1 MDTKFWWNYLKLTLK
16 YDKIM
21 KNLIIITLL
30 LFGINS
36 YGQDKSQ
43 DSIKAVEE
51 FKKLADEFKKVNE
64 LNTKENEAL
73 VKLKNEINATS
84 NSSEITT
91 KLEKQLKENQKYIKE
106 LDSIYGL
113 FLSYKTY
120 HLDKKTLKEKTID
133 SVFNHKYTL
142 SEKVKSI
149 TGNHNTNTYKTYL
162 YFGNDKIIEEKKEG
176 IFKDEK
182 VNKIFEEILNT
193 KSEAY
198 LGDITIPKENQMF
211 QFYNKSFGITDT
223 IYKFKSVSFE
233 LHDGFFT
240 DIKVLVLD
248 ENGSEHLFENKASV
262 SVLNYSHVAPKN
274 YLFYKHPTNQKQIVK
289 YDDYKNL
296 RVLLSDVL
304 MYFSKPGYNFIPND
318 FTMELPTKDDDGI
331 SLNANQP
338 VKYKIKENTSL
349 QNVIEFRVYT
359 DFLGLFSD
367 SPNGIVQFQGKGDF
381 YIFPFRINNN
391 KFDFRLI
398 DKISP
403 FVNFS
408 RLDAEVREVETT
420 IETNTNTITVNRN
433 LDLIQKAYLEMGSKI
448 SVFNVKF
455 LKEAPFRVIGY
466 MPIQYQIADIKINDE
481 FKNIQAFV
489 LGGGLN
495 FEFKRFNNFGFNYSI
510 DISKYSFKNLNT
522 IPNFEVPN
530 NFSVFNNQAEIF
542 YHPSD
547 DKNQSIFL
555 KLKTVKEIGN
565 TDAFYQLQFGYRF
578 SIGISKVKAKTN

>member
-1 MDTKFWWNYLKLTLK
+1 
-16 YDKIM
+16 M
-21 KNLIIITLL
+21 KNLIITIFLL
-30 LFGINS
+30 LGINS
-36 YGQDKSQ
+36 FGQDKSQ
-43 DSIKAVEE
+43 DTIKAIEE
-51 FKKLADEFKKVNE
+51 FKKLSDEFKKVDE

-84 NSSEITT
+84 NSSEINA
-91 KLEKQLKENQKYIKE
+91 KLEKQLKENQKYIKK
-106 LDSIYGL
+106 LDSIYSL
-113 FLSYKTY
+113 YTSYKTY
-120 HLDKKTLKEKTID
+120 HLDKKTLTEKTID

-149 TGNHNTNTYKTYL
+149 TQNENTNNYKTYL
-162 YFGNDKIIEEKKEG
+162 YFGKNQIIQDSLLFTKDK
-176 IFKDEK
+176 K
-182 VNKIFEEILNT
+182 VNEILQAVFS
-193 KSEAY
+193 KESESY
-198 LGDITIPKENQMF
+198 LGDIIIPKENQKF
-211 QFYNKSFGITDT
+211 NFYRNDFGVSDT

-240 DIKVLVLD
+240 DIKVFVLD

-296 RVLLSDVL
+296 RVRLSDVL
-304 MYFSKPGYNFIPND
+304 MYTSKPGYNYIPND

-338 VKYKIKENTSL
+338 IKYEIKENTSL
-349 QNVIEFRVYT
+349 QNVLEFRAYT

-391 KFDFRLI
+391 RFDFRLL

-408 RLDAEVREVETT
+408 RLDADVREVETT
-420 IETNTNTITVNRN
+420 IETSTNTITVNRN

-510 DISKYSFKNLNT
+510 DSSKYRFKNLNT

-547 DKNQSIFL
+547 DKNQSVFL

>member
-1 MDTKFWWNYLKLTLK
+1 
-16 YDKIM
+16 M
-21 KNLIIITLL
+21 KNLIIIIVL
-30 LFGINS
+30 LFVINS
-36 YGQDKSQ
+36 FGQDKKQ
-43 DSIKAVEE
+43 DSIKAIEE
-51 FKKLADEFKKVNE
+51 FTKLSDKFIKVNE
-64 LNTKENEAL
+64 QNTKENEAL
-73 VKLKNEINATS
+73 TKLKNEISATS
-84 NSSEITT
+84 NSLEITT
-91 KLEKQLKENQKYIKE
+91 KLEKQLKENQKYIKQ

-113 FLSYKTY
+113 YTSYKIY
-120 HLDKKTLKEKTID
+120 HLDKKTLIEKTID
-133 SVFNHKYTL
+133 SIFNHKYTL
-142 SEKVKSI
+142 SEKVKINEENNNSE
-149 TGNHNTNTYKTYL
+149 NYKTFF
-162 YFGNDKIIEEKKEG
+162 YFGKENIIEEKKEG
-176 IFKDEK
+176 IFNDKK
-182 VNKIFEEILNT
+182 ANKIFEEILNT

-211 QFYNKSFGITDT
+211 NFYRNDFGVSDT

-248 ENGSEHLFENKASV
+248 DNGSEHLFENKASV
-262 SVLNYSHVAPKN
+262 SILNYSHIAAKN
-274 YLFYKHPTNQKQIVK
+274 YLFYKHPTNQKQLVK
-289 YDDYKNL
+289 SSNFKKFVDL
-296 RVLLSDVL
+296 RVRLSDVL
-304 MYFSKPGYNFIPND
+304 MYFSKPGYNYIPND

-349 QNVIEFRVYT
+349 QNVVELRAYT

-381 YIFPFRINNN
+381 YIFPFRVNNN
-391 KFDFRLI
+391 KFDFRLL

-403 FVNFS
+403 FVSFS
-408 RLDAEVREVETT
+408 RLDADVREVETT
-420 IETNTNTITVNRN
+420 TLTNTITVNRN

-489 LGGGLN
+489 VGGGLS

-510 DISKYSFKNLNT
+510 DISKYRFKNHNS
-522 IPNFEVPN
+522 IPNFVAPS
-530 NFSVFNNQAEIF
+530 NFCVFNNQAEIF

-565 TDAFYQLQFGYRF
+565 NDAFYQLQFGYRF
-578 SIGISKVKAKTN
+578 SIGIANVKAKTN

>member
-1 MDTKFWWNYLKLTLK
+1 MKYLT
-16 YDKIM
+16 
-21 KNLIIITLL
+21 IIIIL
-30 LFGINS
+30 LFAINS
-36 YGQDKSQ
+36 FGQDKKQ
-43 DSIKAVEE
+43 DSVKAIKEFTILSNE
-51 FKKLADEFKKVNE
+51 FKKIKD
-64 LNTKENEAL
+64 LNNIENEAL
-73 VKLKNEINATS
+73 VKLKNEIDASS
-84 NSSEITT
+84 NSAEITT
-91 KLEKQLKENQKYIKE
+91 KLEKQLKENQKYIKK

-120 HLDKKTLKEKTID
+120 HLDKKTLKEKTVD
-133 SVFNHKYTL
+133 SIFNHKYTL

-149 TGNHNTNTYKTYL
+149 TGNDNTNTYKTYL
-162 YFGNDKIIEEKKEG
+162 YFGKNQIIQDSLLLTKDK
-176 IFKDEK
+176 K
-182 VNKIFEEILNT
+182 VNEILQAVLS
-193 KSEAY
+193 KGSESY
-198 LGDITIPKENQMF
+198 LGDVIIPKENQKF
-211 QFYNKSFGITDT
+211 NFYRNGFGVSDT

-240 DIKVLVLD
+240 DIKVFILD

-262 SVLNYSHVAPKN
+262 SVLNYSHVAPLN
-274 YLFYKHPTNQKQIVK
+274 YLFYKHPTNQKKLVNSSNFK
-289 YDDYKNL
+289 KFKEL
-296 RVLLSDVL
+296 RVRLSDVL
-304 MYFSKPGYNFIPND
+304 MYVSKPGYNYIPND

-338 VKYKIKENTSL
+338 IKYEIKENTSL
-349 QNVIEFRVYT
+349 QNVVEFRAYT

-391 KFDFRLI
+391 KFDFRLL

-510 DISKYSFKNLNT
+510 DISKYRFKNLNT

-547 DKNQSIFL
+547 NKNQSIFL
-555 KLKTVKEIGN
+555 KLKTLKEIGN

-578 SIGISKVKAKTN
+578 SIGIANVKAKTN